1 MDLNLAKQL
10 INKTKADYNGISDSF
25 SESRSELW
33 PELEELKKHIED
45 KERILDLGCGNGRL
59 YEIFK
64 DKNINYVG
72 ADFSENLIKVAREK
86 YGDCFKVADILSLP
100 FSDNYFDSVWA
111 IAVLHHIPSKELR
124 LKALIETKRILK
136 PGGKAIFT
144 CWNLY
149 QFSYFKLL
157 LKFFLRKIFGKSK
170 LDFKDLFV
178 PWKNSGI
185 ERYYH
190 AFTKRE
196 LEKIFVSA
204 GFEIEESKYLRRN
217 NKKTNMLII
226 GRKS

>member
-1 MDLNLAKQL
+1 MAKQL